1 MSAEC
6 HQTRSEEIAPCI
18 AEPGQQFFTRA
29 RSVVSRVVGG
39 ETLIVP
45 VRGRVGDLA
54 SIYSFKGTESL
65 VWQLLDEPKALTEL
79 VGAVEREYGV
89 GQEQAQ
95 RDVTQFLD
103 DMLSVGLVQTCERVA
118 VTAIEAAATEST
130 EQVLW
135 DTAGSY

>member
-6 HQTRSEEIAPCI
+6 HQTRTEEIVPCI
-18 AEPGQQFFTRA
+18 AETGQQFFTRA

-45 VRGRVGDLA
+45 VRGKVGDLA
-54 SIYSFKGTESL
+54 SIYSIKGTGSL
-65 VWQLLDEPKALTEL
+65 IWQLLDVPRALPEL

-103 DMLSVGLVQTCERVA
+103 DMLSVGLVQTCQRVA
-118 VTAIEAAATEST
+118 VTATEATET
-130 EQVLW
+130 ESQGPGLW
-135 DTAGSY
+135 GQ